1 MSIAKGRAPRV
12 GDVAAKQSKQAK
24 RAGAVDDAAKKPKR
38 AASVDVEAKPAK
50 RGASRHADDATPSLV
65 MAKGPRTLALDI
77 GGTGL
82 KGMVLDH
89 DGKPLNERVRVDT
102 PRPATPRALL
112 AALAQVV
119 KVQPHFDRV
128 SVGFPGVVMDGIVHT
143 APNLDPSW
151 ANVDVDAA
159 VTKLTLKPSRV
170 LNDAAIQGFGAI
182 EGHGV
187 ELCLTLGTGVGSSL
201 FIDGILVPNLEFG
214 HHPFRKGAT
223 YEEYLDNATF
233 ERLGKKKWS
242 KRVREALDQLQPIF
256 NPRVI
261 YLGGGNAKRIVG
273 ELPAN
278 VRVVSNDAGILGGIA
293 LWR

>member
-1 MSIAKGRAPRV
+1 MSIAKGTAPRV
-12 GDVAAKQSKQAK
+12 SDVAAKKSKQSTNPPSSK
-24 RAGAVDDAAKKPKR
+24 AA
-38 AASVDVEAKPAK
+38 
-50 RGASRHADDATPSLV
+50 
-65 MAKGPRTLALDI
+65 AKGPRTLALDI

-89 DGKPLNERVRVDT
+89 EGKALNERVRVET

-112 AALAQVV
+112 AALLQVIKAQ
-119 KVQPHFDRV
+119 PPYDRV
-128 SVGFPGVVMDGIVHT
+128 SVGFPGVVMEGVVHT

-151 ANVDVDAA
+151 VNVDVDAA
-159 VTKLTLKPSRV
+159 VTKLTQKPSRV

-182 EGHGV
+182 EGHGL

-201 FIDGILVPNLEFG
+201 FIDGVLVPNLELG
-214 HHPFRKGAT
+214 HHPFTKGNT

-233 ERLGKKKWS
+233 EELGKKKWS

-273 ELPAN
+273 ELPKN
-278 VRVVSNDAGILGGIA
+278 VRVVSNDTGILGGIA

>member
-12 GDVAAKQSKQAK
+12 SDVAAKTSKQSTSK
-24 RAGAVDDAAKKPKR
+24 QSTNKPSGK
-38 AASVDVEAKPAK
+38 APVAS
-50 RGASRHADDATPSLV
+50 
-65 MAKGPRTLALDI
+65 KGPRTLALDI
-77 GGTGL
+77 GGSGL

-89 DGKPLNERVRVDT
+89 DGKALNERVRVET

-112 AALAQVV
+112 AALSQVI
-119 KVQPHFDRV
+119 KAQPHYDRV
-128 SVGFPGVVMDGIVHT
+128 SVGFPGVVMEGVVHT

-159 VTKLTLKPSRV
+159 VTKLTQKPSRV

-182 EGHGV
+182 EGHGL

-201 FIDGILVPNLEFG
+201 FIDGVLVPNLELG
-214 HHPFRKGAT
+214 HHPFKKSDT

-242 KRVREALDQLQPIF
+242 KRVLEALEQLQPIF

-273 ELPAN
+273 ELPKN
-278 VRVVSNDAGILGGIA
+278 VRIVSNDAGILGGIA